1 MSLGALRLGWM
12 LCLLLL
18 MDVGLFAQT
27 NGLTVK
33 GRVLDAQT
41 REPLIGVTVMER
53 GTNNA
58 SVSDYDGNFTLRVA
72 PSATVSFSYVNYV
85 KRELK
90 ASQVKGDIFL
100 REDDKTLQ
108 EVVVVGY
115 GTQKKANLS
124 GAVTAIDGEKV
135 AAKPSTDVLSALQG
149 EMPGVAILRSSGEP
163 GSETSGLRIRGFSS
177 ANSTSTLVLIDGV
190 EGDLSL
196 LNADDVESI
205 SVLKDAA
212 AYI

>member
-163 GSETSGLRIRGFSS
+163 GSETSGRPTPLPRWCSS
-177 ANSTSTLVLIDGV
+177 TVWRATCRCSMPMMWRASPC
-190 EGDLSL
+190 
-196 LNADDVESI
+196 
-205 SVLKDAA
+205 
-212 AYI
+212 